1 MITREEFDKLDNQS
15 QLEYINKL
23 TMSGIS
29 LTNISKTLNISRK
42 TLTNRFAKIGYA
54 YDDNSKSYIYNSA
67 KADKINSRSSKSTSN
82 NSVPVKEYNENTDVF
97 LNANMKEKFV
107 WMMNNFDVLE
117 SIINERIQG
126 EYKENTI
133 VEVSN
138 LGFVIDLPPLDNVKD
153 RAYQTTIRLNKKVWE
168 EFNELF
174 NHQYSNLNKYDV
186 ISVCFQ
192 EFIAKYKN
200 K

>member
-1 MITREEFDKLDNQS
+1 MITREEFDKLDTQS

-23 TMSGIS
+23 TLSGIS

-42 TLTNRFAKIGYA
+42 TLTNRFAKISYA

-107 WMMNNFDVLE
+107 WMMNNFDILE

-174 NHQYSNLNKYDV
+174 NNQYSNLNKYDV

-192 EFIAKYKN
+192 EFIDKYKN

>member
-174 NHQYSNLNKYDV
+174 NNQYSNLNKYDV

-192 EFIAKYKN
+192 VFIAKYKN